1 MADSRMED
9 ERGRRPQTDDRRTS
23 GPNDPTPDLAGVRD
37 DDMEPHA
44 GLRYVARL
52 FKVLA
57 LLILL
62 LLIAEVVLQLY
73 RAGVNAVPTLLV
85 DATQMIVLGALLW
98 GAGDL
103 ALMLIE
109 SNHDLRATRILVGR
123 LNGKVARLEAAFNDG
138 GANGPARRPEGS
150 RPEGRGGFD
159 LGGGPAG
166 GTGGAPRH
174 RPPSHQE

>member
-1 MADSRMED
+1 MADLRIEQDRDRD
-9 ERGRRPQTDDRRTS
+9 ERRTR
-23 GPNDPTPDLAGVRD
+23 GPDDPTPDLAGVRD
-37 DDMEPHA
+37 DDLEPHA

-73 RAGVNAVPTLLV
+73 RAGLNAVPTLLV

-123 LNGKVARLEAAFNDG
+123 LNGKVQRLEAMSFSP
-138 GANGPARRPEGS
+138 GPATPRPATPREEPRGS
-150 RPEGRGGFD
+150 
-159 LGGGPAG
+159 A
-166 GTGGAPRH
+166 
-174 RPPSHQE
+174 

>member
-1 MADSRMED
+1 MADSPMAEQ
-9 ERGRRPQTDDRRTS
+9 RGRRPQTDDRRTS
-23 GPNDPTPDLAGVRD
+23 GPNDPTPDQAGVRD

-123 LNGKVARLEAAFNDG
+123 LNGKVQRMESAQFNPGAARPQRE
-138 GANGPARRPEGS
+138 E
-150 RPEGRGGFD
+150 
-159 LGGGPAG
+159 
-166 GTGGAPRH
+166 PR
-174 RPPSHQE
+174 

>member
-1 MADSRMED
+1 VADLRTD
-9 ERGRRPQTDDRRTS
+9 EQRDRDPRGDNRRTS
-23 GPNDPTPDLAGVRD
+23 GPNDTTPDLAGVRD
-37 DDMEPHA
+37 DDLEPHA

-62 LLIAEVVLQLY
+62 LLIAEIVIQLW
-73 RAGVNAVPTLLV
+73 RAGLNAVPTLLV

-123 LNGKVARLEAAFNDG
+123 LNGKVQRLEAMSFG
-138 GANGPARRPEGS
+138 PPPARP
-150 RPEGRGGFD
+150 
-159 LGGGPAG
+159 
-166 GTGGAPRH
+166 GAPAAPAP
-174 RPPSHQE
+174 RPGAVGSEPPFPGSVPPRDGPR

>member
-1 MADSRMED
+1 VADPRTEESREN
-9 ERGRRPQTDDRRTS
+9 RRTS

-62 LLIAEVVLQLY
+62 LLIAEVVLQLW
-73 RAGVNAVPTLLV
+73 RAGLNAVPTLLV
-85 DATQMIVLGALLW
+85 NATQMIVLGALLW

-123 LNGKVARLEAAFNDG
+123 LNGKVQRLEAMSF
-138 GANGPARRPEGS
+138 GPPQPRP
-150 RPEGRGGFD
+150 
-159 LGGGPAG
+159 GGPPPPRP
-166 GTGGAPRH
+166 GAVGSNAPLPGAAPPREG
-174 RPPSHQE
+174 PSDGQSG